1 MNYMCKYE
9 SPIGKIILVSD
20 GENLTGLWFEGQ
32 KYFLNLITEQKCD
45 LEIFKKTKKWL
56 DIYFS
61 GKNPEEE
68 IPINLYGTDFRVK
81 VWNILKEI
89 PYGNVI
95 TYGEI
100 AKRLAS
106 EKGMKKMSAQAVGAA
121 VSHNPISIIIP
132 CHRVIGNNKNLTGY
146 AGGIDKKVKLLEIE
160 GIDISNMKNPTK

>member
-61 GKNPEEE
+61 GKEPEEE
-68 IPINLYGTDFRVK
+68 IPINFYGTDFRVK

-100 AKRLAS
+100 AKRLAL

-121 VSHNPISIIIP
+121 ISHNPISIIVP
-132 CHRVIGNNKNLTGY
+132 CHRVIGNNNNLTGY
-146 AGGIDKKVKLLEIE
+146 AGGIDKKIKLLEIE
-160 GIDISNMKNPTK
+160 GIDISNMKKPNK

>member
-61 GKNPEEE
+61 GKEPEEE
-68 IPINLYGTDFRVK
+68 IPINFYGTDFRVK

-100 AKRLAS
+100 AK
-106 EKGMKKMSAQAVGAA
+106 
-121 VSHNPISIIIP
+121 
-132 CHRVIGNNKNLTGY
+132 
-146 AGGIDKKVKLLEIE
+146 
-160 GIDISNMKNPTK
+160 SN

>member
-32 KYFLNLITEQKCD
+32 KYFLNLITEQKCN

-61 GKNPEEE
+61 GKEPEEE
-68 IPINLYGTDFRVK
+68 IPINFYGTDFRVK

-100 AKRLAS
+100 AKRLAF

-121 VSHNPISIIIP
+121 VSHNPISIIVP
-132 CHRVIGNNKNLTGY
+132 CHRVIGNNNNLTGY
-146 AGGIDKKVKLLEIE
+146 AGGIDKKIKLLEIE
-160 GIDISNMKNPTK
+160 GIDISNMKKPNK

>member
-61 GKNPEEE
+61 GKEPEEE
-68 IPINLYGTDFRVK
+68 IPINFYGTDFRVK

-100 AKRLAS
+100 AKRLAL
-106 EKGMKKMSAQAVGAA
+106 EKGMKNMSAQAVGAA
-121 VSHNPISIIIP
+121 ISHNPISIIVP
-132 CHRVIGNNKNLTGY
+132 CHRVIGNNNNLTGY
-146 AGGIDKKVKLLEIE
+146 AGGIDKKIKLLEIE
-160 GIDISNMKNPTK
+160 GIDISNMKKPNK